1 MCSEM
6 NPMCPLSHVSIQ
18 YITAKH
24 ARAAPRPKTS
34 VEWSYVNEI
43 LGLSR
48 WDASLVTPVISPLI
62 FLIRPPWKA
71 TGKSVGLTF

>member
-1 MCSEM
+1 MI
-6 NPMCPLSHVSIQ
+6 PKCPLVNVSI

-24 ARAAPRPKTS
+24 TRAALCPKT

-48 WDASLVTPVISPLI
+48 WDASLVKPVISPLI